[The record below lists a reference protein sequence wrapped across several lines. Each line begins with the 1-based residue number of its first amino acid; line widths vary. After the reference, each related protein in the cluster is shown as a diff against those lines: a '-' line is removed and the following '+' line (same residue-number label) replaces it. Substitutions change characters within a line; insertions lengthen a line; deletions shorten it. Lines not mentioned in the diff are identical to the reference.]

1 MIVIFHVCSR
11 KMKIK
16 ELAVVILYFVLMV
29 SADCAS
35 PDILL
40 TEVYAAEE
48 NEKPFDTPN
57 DLRSHLNN
65 LSHYYAVVGR
75 PR

>member
-1 MIVIFHVCSR
+1 
-11 KMKIK
+11 MKIMV
-16 ELAVVILYFVLMV
+16 LTMVILYFMLMV

-35 PDILL
+35 PDVLR
-40 TEVYAAEE
+40 AEIFASE
-48 NEKPFDTPN
+48 EKEKPFETPN